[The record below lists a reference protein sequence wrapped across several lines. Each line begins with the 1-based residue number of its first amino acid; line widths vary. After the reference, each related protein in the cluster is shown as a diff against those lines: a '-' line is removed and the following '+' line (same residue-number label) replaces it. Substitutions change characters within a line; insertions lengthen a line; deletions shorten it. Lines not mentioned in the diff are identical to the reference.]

1 MRRERPHIVHT
12 HTGKAGLL
20 GRTAARL
27 SNVPIVIH
35 TYHGH
40 VFYGY
45 YSPAKS
51 WLARRVEKVMAR
63 ITDKNIAISDEIK
76 RDLLAYG
83 IANDEDIDVIPLG
96 VDLDPFLVSGNSSG
110 NFRSELGLEP
120 DTYLIGIVG
129 RIVPIKN
136 HRLFLDAAANVVASG
151 ISSHFAIVGDGEMRA
166 DIERYTHDLGLS
178 DRVTFTG
185 WRSDLPDI
193 YTDLDALVIS
203 SDNEGTPVS
212 VIEGMASGCA
222 VVATRVGGLVDLL
235 KHEETGFLVDP
246 QDAKQLSEGILR
258 VLSDSDYAHRIG
270 QAATAAVREQYA
282 LDRLVSETQQ
292 LYEQF
297 LNIKGL
303 ETMRQPPGSGA

>member
-1 MRRERPHIVHT
+1 
-12 HTGKAGLL
+12 
-20 GRTAARL
+20 
-27 SNVPIVIH
+27 
-35 TYHGH
+35 
-40 VFYGY
+40 
-45 YSPAKS
+45 
-51 WLARRVEKVMAR
+51 MAR